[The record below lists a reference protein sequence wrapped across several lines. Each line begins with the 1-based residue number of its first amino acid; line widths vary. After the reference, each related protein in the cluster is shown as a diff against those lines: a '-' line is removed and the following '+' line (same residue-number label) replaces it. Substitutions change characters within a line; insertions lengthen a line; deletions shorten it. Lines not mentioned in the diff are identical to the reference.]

1 MTARDPNDYFPQDD
15 LDAPRTEAGR
25 SGKDGYVKPEVQFS
39 EGCPKC
45 RGTGTFISYSG
56 RALGPCF
63 ACKGAG
69 RNTFK
74 TSPEDRAKAQARA
87 SAKRVEKGQQI
98 EADAKAWIDA
108 NPAEA
113 KWLADAGKRNAD
125 RGGTF
130 TFPADVLNKLWQY
143 GSLTDGQMAAVRK
156 LMARDVER
164 TAERAKAREAVVA
177 AAPVVEAA
185 GIDRLKAAFDA
196 AAAYTA
202 AKAKGLTVRSPK
214 ITVGGITI
222 SPAKA
227 TSANPGALYVK
238 SRGPDGDFYLGK
250 IAGGKFL
257 ASRECS
263 PQDSERV
270 LAFVA
275 NPAEAAKVYGQET
288 GICCICN
295 ATLRSEWRLRGI
307 GPICATKFG
316 W

>member
-25 SGKDGYVKPEVQFS
+25 SGKAGYVPPEVQFS

-45 RGTGTFISYSG
+45 RGTGRFTSWSG
-56 RALGPCF
+56 RVLGDCF

-69 RNTFK
+69 KHTFK
-74 TSPEDRAKAQARA
+74 TSPEARAKSQARA

-98 EADAKAWIDA
+98 QIDAQAWIDA

-113 KWLADAGKRNAD
+113 RWLADAGKRNAD

-143 GSLTDGQMAAVRK
+143 GSLTDGQLAAVQK

-164 TAERAKAREAVVA
+164 AAERTAAKVERIETAPAVDIVG
-177 AAPVVEAA
+177 V
-185 GIDRLKAAFDA
+185 DRLKAAFDQ

-202 AKAKGLTVRSPK
+202 AKATGLTVRSPK

-238 SRGPDGDFYLGK
+238 AGETYLGK

-257 ASRECS
+257 ASRDCTPEQS
-263 PQDSERV
+263 TQV
-270 LAFVA
+270 VKFVDA
-275 NPAEAAKVYGQET
+275 PAEAAKVYGQET
-288 GICCICN
+288 GVCCICN

-307 GPICATKFG
+307 GPICAEKFG